1 MQGPGILGDRYELR
15 GLLGRGGMAEVY
27 EGWDTRLGR
36 TVAIKLMYPALA
48 AQPENR
54 RRFEV
59 EARAAARLSH
69 PHIVAVHDSGEQDG
83 TPYIV
88 MERLSGRTVADII
101 AEGPMPLTQIR
112 ALLDD
117 VLSALSA
124 AHAAGILHRDIKPA
138 NILLTDTGVPK
149 VADFG
154 IAKSPESGHT
164 MTGLVIG
171 TLGYLSPERMAGRPA
186 TIADDLYAVG
196 VLAFEALVGRVPTPY
211 DDVSALRPDAGPV
224 LVSIVQRALAPDP
237 RARFADAEQMRA
249 ALSAVRP
256 QTLFLDTPLPDP
268 ATAYVPVPVPPSR
281 RGKLLGIAGALAAI
295 VVLVIAFVV
304 DTASRS
310 GTPTPVMTTTQVPT
324 STSVLPTTTSPTTTS
339 STAPVEQQQPGPPRG
354 RGDGEDKK
362 GENGKGPKPKR
373 GDDE

>member
-1 MQGPGILGDRYELR
+1 
-15 GLLGRGGMAEVY
+15 
-27 EGWDTRLGR
+27 
-36 TVAIKLMYPALA
+36 
-48 AQPENR
+48 
-54 RRFEV
+54 
-59 EARAAARLSH
+59 
-69 PHIVAVHDSGEQDG
+69 
-83 TPYIV
+83 
-88 MERLSGRTVADII
+88 MERLSGRTVADAI
-101 AEGPMPLTQIR
+101 AEGPMPLPQIR

-171 TLGYLSPERMAGRPA
+171 TLGYLSPERLTGRPA
-186 TIADDLYAVG
+186 TTADDLYAVG
-196 VLAFEALVGRVPTPY
+196 VLAFEALIGRVPMPH
-211 DDVSALRPDAGPV
+211 DDVAALRPDAGPV
-224 LVSIVQRALAPDP
+224 LASIVQRAMAPDP
-237 RARFADAEQMRA
+237 RARFADADQMRA
-249 ALSAVRP
+249 ALGAVRP
-256 QTLFLDTPLPDP
+256 QTLFLEAPLPDP
-268 ATAYVPVPVPPSR
+268 ATAYVPVPVASQRSR

-310 GTPTPVMTTTQVPT
+310 GTPAPVMTTTQLPT
-324 STSVLPTTTSPTTTS
+324 TTTSVPPTTTSPTTVS

-354 RGDGEDKK
+354 RGNGEEKK

-373 GDDE
+373 GDDG

>member
-1 MQGPGILGDRYELR
+1 MLGGRYELR
-15 GLLGRGGMAEVY
+15 GVLGRGGMAEVR

-36 TVAIKLMYPALA
+36 AVAIKLMYPALA

-69 PHIVAVHDSGEQDG
+69 PHIVAVHDSGEHDG

-88 MERLSGRTVADII
+88 MERVNGPTLADLI
-101 AEGPMPLTQIR
+101 AQGPMPLAQIR
-112 ALLDD
+112 SLLDD

-171 TLGYLSPERMAGRPA
+171 TLGYLSPERLAGHPA

-196 VLAFEALVGRVPTPY
+196 VLAFEALVGRVPAPH
-211 DDVSALRPDAGPV
+211 DEVAVLRPDAGPALASV
-224 LVSIVQRALAPDP
+224 VQRAIAPDP
-237 RARFADAEQMRA
+237 RARFADADQMRA
-249 ALSAVRP
+249 ALGAVRP
-256 QTLFLDTPLPDP
+256 QTLFLDAPLPDP
-268 ATAYVPVPVPPSR
+268 ATAYVPVPTPRSR
-281 RGKLLGIAGALAAI
+281 RRTWWGVAGAVLA
-295 VVLVIAFVV
+295 VLVLVIAFVV

-310 GTPTPVMTTTQVPT
+310 GTPTPVPTTTQT
-324 STSVLPTTTSPTTTS
+324 PTTTVPATATTTTV
-339 STAPVEQQQPGPPRG
+339 STAPVEQQPAPPRG
-354 RGDGEDKK
+354 RGNGEDNKK
-362 GENGKGPKPKR
+362 GENGKGPKPK
-373 GDDE
+373 GDRE

>member
-1 MQGPGILGDRYELR
+1 MQGPELLGGRYELR
-15 GLLGRGGMAEVY
+15 GLLGRGGMAEVH
-27 EGWDTRLGR
+27 EGWDTRLAR
-36 TVAIKLMYPALA
+36 AVAIKLMNPALA

-69 PHIVAVHDSGEQDG
+69 PHIVAVHDSGEHDG
-83 TPYIV
+83 IPYIV
-88 MERLSGRTVADII
+88 MERLSGRTLADTI
-101 AEGPMPLTQIR
+101 AQGPMPLPQIR
-112 ALLDD
+112 SVLDD

-154 IAKSPESGHT
+154 IAKSAESGHT

-171 TLGYLSPERMAGRPA
+171 TLGYLSPERLTGRPA

-196 VLAFEALVGRVPTPY
+196 VLAFEALVGRVPAPHE
-211 DDVSALRPDAGPV
+211 DLAALRPDAGPV
-224 LVSIVQRALAPDP
+224 LASVVQRATAPDP

-249 ALSAVRP
+249 ALGAVRP
-256 QTLFLDTPLPDP
+256 QTLFLEAPLPDP
-268 ATAYVPVPVPPSR
+268 ATAYVPAPTPRSR
-281 RGKLLGIAGALAAI
+281 RRTLIGIAGALLAV

-310 GTPTPVMTTTQVPT
+310 GAPTPVSTTTPAPT
-324 STSVLPTTTSPTTTS
+324 TTTTLPTTTTTS
-339 STAPVEQQQPGPPRG
+339 VEEQPPGPTRG
-354 RGDGEDKK
+354 RGNDENKK
-362 GENGKGPKPKR
+362 GENGKGPKPK
-373 GDDE
+373 GDG

>member
-1 MQGPGILGDRYELR
+1 MQGPEILGGRYELR
-15 GLLGRGGMAEVY
+15 GLLGRGGMAEVHD
-27 EGWDTRLGR
+27 GWDTRLGR
-36 TVAIKLMYPALA
+36 AVAIKLMYPALA

-69 PHIVAVHDSGEQDG
+69 PHIVAVHDSGEHDG

-88 MERLSGRTVADII
+88 MERLSGRTVADTI
-101 AEGPMPLTQIR
+101 AQGPMPLPQIR
-112 ALLDD
+112 SLLDD
-117 VLSALSA
+117 VLSALA
-124 AHAAGILHRDIKPA
+124 TAHAAGILHRDIKPA

-171 TLGYLSPERMAGRPA
+171 TLGYLSPERIAGRPA

-196 VLAFEALVGRVPTPY
+196 VLAFEALVGRVPAPHE
-211 DDVSALRPDAGPV
+211 DVAVLRPDAGPALASV
-224 LVSIVQRALAPDP
+224 VQRAIAPDP

-256 QTLFLDTPLPDP
+256 QTLFLDAPLPDP
-268 ATAYVPVPVPPSR
+268 ATAYVPAPTPRSR
-281 RGKLLGIAGALAAI
+281 RRTLIGVAGAVLA
-295 VVLVIAFVV
+295 VLVLVIAFVV

-310 GTPTPVMTTTQVPT
+310 GTPTPVTTTTTTTPT
-324 STSVLPTTTSPTTTS
+324 PTTTTSAPLPTTTAT
-339 STAPVEQQQPGPPRG
+339 VEQQQPGPTRG
-354 RGDGEDKK
+354 RGNGENKK
-362 GENGKGPKPKR
+362 GENGKGPKPK
-373 GDDE
+373 GDDR

>member
-1 MQGPGILGDRYELR
+1 MQGPEILGGRYELR
-15 GLLGRGGMAEVY
+15 GLLGLGGMAEVH

-36 TVAIKLMYPALA
+36 AVAIKLMYPALA

-69 PHIVAVHDSGEQDG
+69 PHIVAVHDSGEHDG

-88 MERLSGRTVADII
+88 MERLSGRTVADTI
-101 AEGPMPLTQIR
+101 AAGPMPVPEIR
-112 ALLDD
+112 ALLDA

-154 IAKSPESGHT
+154 IAKSQESGHT

-171 TLGYLSPERMAGRPA
+171 TLGYLSPERLAGRPA

-196 VLAFEALVGRVPTPY
+196 VLAFEALVGRVPAPY
-211 DDVSALRPDAGPV
+211 DDLATLRPDAGPV
-224 LVSIVQRALAPDP
+224 LASIVQRATAPDP

-249 ALSAVRP
+249 ALGAVRP
-256 QTLFLDTPLPDP
+256 QTLFLQSPLPDP
-268 ATAYVPVPVPPSR
+268 ATAHVPVPTPRSR
-281 RGKLLGIAGALAAI
+281 RRTLIGIAGALLA
-295 VVLVIAFVV
+295 VLVLVIAFVV

-310 GTPTPVMTTTQVPT
+310 GTPTPVTTTT
-324 STSVLPTTTSPTTTS
+324 PTTTTSVPPTTT
-339 STAPVEQQQPGPPRG
+339 TATTTVEQQPAPTRG
-354 RGDGEDKK
+354 RGNGENKK
-362 GENGKGPKPKR
+362 GENGKGPKPK
-373 GDDE
+373 GDRE

>member
-1 MQGPGILGDRYELR
+1 MQGPEILGGRYELR
-15 GLLGRGGMAEVY
+15 GLLGRGGMAEVHD
-27 EGWDTRLGR
+27 GWDTRLGR
-36 TVAIKLMYPALA
+36 AVAIKMMYPALA

-59 EARAAARLSH
+59 EARAAARLGH
-69 PHIVAVHDSGEQDG
+69 PHIVAVHDSGEHDG
-83 TPYIV
+83 IPYIV
-88 MERLSGRTVADII
+88 MERLSGRTLADVI
-101 AEGPMPLTQIR
+101 AQGPMPLPQIR
-112 ALLDD
+112 SLLDD
-117 VLSALSA
+117 VLSAVST

-171 TLGYLSPERMAGRPA
+171 TLGYLSPERLAGRPA
-186 TIADDLYAVG
+186 TVADDLYAVG
-196 VLAFEALVGRVPTPY
+196 VLAFETLVGRVPVPHE
-211 DDVSALRPDAGPV
+211 DVAALRPDAGPALASV
-224 LVSIVQRALAPDP
+224 VQRAIAPDP
-237 RARFADAEQMRA
+237 RARFADADQMRA

-256 QTLFLDTPLPDP
+256 QTLFLETPLPDL
-268 ATAYVPVPVPPSR
+268 ATAYVPSPTPRSR
-281 RGKLLGIAGALAAI
+281 RRKLIGIAGALLA
-295 VVLVIAFVV
+295 VLVLVIAFVV

-310 GTPTPVMTTTQVPT
+310 GTPAPVPSTTTPVTTTTTAP
-324 STSVLPTTTSPTTTS
+324 PTTTATTT
-339 STAPVEQQQPGPPRG
+339 VEQQQPGPPRG
-354 RGDGEDKK
+354 RGNGEEKK